1 MRFCKICGSN
11 DGDVTFY
18 KNYNKCRECALA
30 ILSAYNKRRAK
41 DQTFIEERRKR
52 WRKWYKE
59 NKGNIIRSTKVD
71 SKSKQSSPRRFL
83 TDQMSHLRRIS
94 EKNALL
100 CDLSLDSLDDLWKKQ
115 NGRCAMSGIEMTYK
129 RGDLLAVR
137 IDLKCGEN
145 YISPN
150 IQLIC
155 DGVKR
160 MKKGHT
166 NEEVKKFITELKSIL
181 MA

>member
-1 MRFCKICGSN
+1 MRFCKICGA
-11 DGDVTFY
+11 DDKHIEFY
-18 KNYNKCRECALA
+18 KNYNKCRDCALD

-41 DQTFIEERRKR
+41 DPTFVEERRKR
-52 WRKWYKE
+52 WRKWYRK
-59 NKGNIIRSTKVD
+59 NRGTIVRNTKMD

-94 EKNALL
+94 EKS
-100 CDLSLDSLDDLWKKQ
+100 DLSLDFLDDLWEKQ
-115 NGRCAMSGIEMTYK
+115 NGRCAISGVEMTYK
-129 RGDLLAVR
+129 RGDLFAVR

-150 IQLIC
+150 VQLVC
-155 DGVKR
+155 DGIKR

-166 NEEVKKFITELKSIL
+166 NEEVKKFIAELKSVFIV
-181 MA
+181 